1 MSIWSA
7 ALGAE
12 LAVGCWQGGN
22 PFRDPY
28 PRFLLDYLFAELEHP
43 DTLLT
48 NEIAVGSFE
57 ENLALS
63 LLLGLPHNYSER
75 IGTYAAMEPFS

>member
-1 MSIWSA
+1 M
-7 ALGAE
+7 
-12 LAVGCWQGGN
+12 
-22 PFRDPY
+22 
-28 PRFLLDYLFAELEHP
+28 LDYLFAELEHP

-48 NEIAVGSFE
+48 NEIAVGSLE